1 MVQVVS
7 QWQFDAL
14 EAGAP
19 ARAPTACHEGSGSC
33 MSALPATALPAGG
46 DNTTEAIDLLP
57 PGTPQVWGGG
67 ENTPPPDRVTRPS

>member
-1 MVQVVS
+1 
-7 QWQFDAL
+7 
-14 EAGAP
+14 
-19 ARAPTACHEGSGSC
+19 